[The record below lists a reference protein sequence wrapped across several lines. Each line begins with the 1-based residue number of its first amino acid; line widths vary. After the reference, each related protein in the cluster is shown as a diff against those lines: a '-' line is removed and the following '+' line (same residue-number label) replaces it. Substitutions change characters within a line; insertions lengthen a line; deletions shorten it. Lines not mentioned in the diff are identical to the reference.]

1 MSNEL
6 AEIKGLLEKLEAKL
20 DRLQDVEAIQRLIV
34 TYARGC
40 DRGNDPEI
48 IGPCFAEDGTWECKG
63 FGKYHGREKL
73 AKGLHGIAGEKIW
86 WSLHYMISPLI
97 DIALDRRHIR
107 LRVRK
112 TGRALAVPV
121 HGIEAE
127 HGESLRRRLGKG
139 QIPGRQP

>member
-6 AEIKGLLEKLEAKL
+6 AEIKGLLEKLDAKL
-20 DRLQDVEAIQRLIV
+20 GRLEDVDAIQRLIV

-48 IGPCFAEDGTWECKG
+48 IGPCFAEDGAWECKG

-97 DIALDRRHIR
+97 DIAPDGRTATVFWYLWGIGYGAQPPYRRSRIPLDRRH
-107 LRVRK
+107 L
-112 TGRALAVPV
+112 
-121 HGIEAE
+121 
-127 HGESLRRRLGKG
+127 
-139 QIPGRQP
+139 